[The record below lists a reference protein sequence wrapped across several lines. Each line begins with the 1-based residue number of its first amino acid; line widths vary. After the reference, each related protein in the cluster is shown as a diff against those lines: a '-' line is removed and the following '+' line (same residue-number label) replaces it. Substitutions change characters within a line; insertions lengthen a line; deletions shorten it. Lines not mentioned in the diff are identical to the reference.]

1 MEQLN
6 DIKGAIA
13 LLEHV
18 LQVPTAL
25 YGPLAVDAQANLAR
39 LSRGGVE
46 PWHGSQSVPSPSQ
59 VGLELRYLLRFPW
72 KTFGDVRKFVKAA
85 NTAQLTPGLES
96 AQFKVYPEVLSH

>member
-1 MEQLN
+1 LEQLN

-46 PWHGSQSVPSPSQ
+46 PWQGSVPFPSH

-85 NTAQLTPGLES
+85 NTAQLTPGRES